1 MIDHHPG
8 RTGLP
13 ARSGVS
19 QWREA
24 HRLASEAERKLFDAS
39 MMHEWGQG
47 PKPADTQCAATARLR
62 ATERALFTRTNAEF
76 ESAS

>member
-1 MIDHHPG
+1 MIDHPG
-8 RTGLP
+8 RARFP
-13 ARSGVS
+13 ARFEVS

-24 HRLASEAERKLFDAS
+24 HRLAAEAERKLFDAS

-62 ATERALFTRTNAEF
+62 ATERALFSRAKVEF
-76 ESAS
+76 ETAS